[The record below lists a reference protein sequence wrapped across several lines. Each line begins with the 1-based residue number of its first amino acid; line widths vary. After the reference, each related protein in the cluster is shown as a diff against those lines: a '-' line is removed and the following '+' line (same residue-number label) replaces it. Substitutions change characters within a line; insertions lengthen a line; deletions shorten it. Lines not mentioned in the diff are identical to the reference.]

1 MYLFKNS
8 NKTLISLTLYFTL
21 LIGFYFGENSSGGA
35 YDDFISLRIPLIE
48 SFKNNFV
55 DTFLNY
61 DSFGD
66 RHSPLLMMVI
76 SVLSIV
82 EIDLE
87 LIRFIHLN
95 LLPLLII
102 ITYKCILLKL
112 PNSDKN
118 IIFLICCVLFLSP
131 SIRSIAIWPD
141 SRLVGLLIFTCS
153 IYFLLKFKKNH
164 KYKYCIYSNLLL
176 VFSSYF
182 SPNYSIFFLYYFYNY
197 FKILKISQKI
207 FFIIFAN
214 IILSLP
220 MLIYTIVLDVNF
232 FSIKVV
238 SHLSAIDGLN
248 PSNKIFII
256 SSLILFYI
264 TPFILF
270 QFSYKFFLNNFKITH
285 LYLSLIIFL
294 LLQYFF
300 DYLPEYTGGGF
311 FFKISYFFFKNS
323 YLFYIITFISFILI
337 MNIFKFNFNNIL
349 LFFILIASN
358 PQFSIY
364 HKYFDPL
371 LIILFLLFF
380 DFKFEIK
387 KIINKKLVI
396 NIYSFYFIL
405 LLINFGRSFIQ
416 M

>member
-1 MYLFKNS
+1 MHPINKS
-8 NKTLISLTLYFTL
+8 NKKLVSLLLYLSL
-21 LIGFYFGENSSGGA
+21 LVGFYFGENFSGGA
-35 YDDFISLRIPLIE
+35 YEDFIMVRVHIIE

-61 DSFGD
+61 DDFGD
-66 RHSPLLMMVI
+66 RHSPLLMI
-76 SVLSIV
+76 LLSFLSILKS
-82 EIDLE
+82 DLE
-87 LIRFIHLN
+87 TIRLIHLN
-95 LLPLLII
+95 ILPLLIL
-102 ITYKCILLKL
+102 ITYKCVTYKF

-118 IIFLICCVLFLSP
+118 IIFLICCVFFISP

-141 SRLVGLLIFTCS
+141 SRLIGLFIFVCS
-153 IYFLLKFKKNH
+153 AYYFLNFKKNH
-164 KYKYCIYSNLLL
+164 KYKDFIYSNLLL
-176 VFSSYF
+176 IFSSYF
-182 SPNYSIFFLYYFYNY
+182 SPNFSLFIIYYFFYY
-197 FKILKISQKI
+197 FKTFKISQKL
-207 FFIIFAN
+207 FFIILIN
-214 IILSLP
+214 IILSFP
-220 MLIYTIVLDVNF
+220 MFFYVLILDVNF

-238 SHLSAIDGLN
+238 SHLSTLEGLN

-270 QFSYKFFLNNFKITH
+270 QFSYKFILNNFKISH

-294 LLQYFF
+294 SLLFFF
-300 DYLPEYTGGGF
+300 DYLPEYTGGGI
-311 FFKISYFFFKNS
+311 FFKISQLFFKNS
-323 YLFYIITFISFILI
+323 YLFFIITFLSLILI
-337 MNIFKFNFNNIL
+337 MNIFKLNLNNIL
-349 LFFILIASN
+349 LFFILIISN